1 VAFRLGLVHHG
12 RMVVELLYFSG
23 CPNWQVAQERL
34 TEALER
40 TGHADQRVTLVEV
53 EADAQAQRLH
63 FPGSPTIRLNGRDPF
78 PAPEQTYGMSCRI
91 YTTPDGLSGVP
102 SLDQLVRALAD
113 DS

>member
-1 VAFRLGLVHHG
+1 VSQRRLCG
-12 RMVVELLYFSG
+12 EPLYSPG

-34 TEALER
+34 PEALER

-53 EADAQAQRLH
+53 ETDAQAQRLH
-63 FPGSPTIRLNGRDPF
+63 FPGSPTIRLNGRAPF